1 MRHLSFLNRCLQIA
15 SGKFFGGRF
24 NVLDLVTQIEIICSP
39 QFIIPSNF
47 VLDLYEYRYILQSR
61 RENINFEHIRF
72 SNGFARQVLKL
83 QCLYYFFCSP
93 LVDGHRLGIK
103 IGMVL
108 FLANKN
114 LAFFPIRV
122 PISIRGRAKSV
133 LSVNWF
139 TSRRRREDKIF
150 HFFTELWIRIR
161 ILNTY

>member
-1 MRHLSFLNRCLQIA
+1 M
-15 SGKFFGGRF
+15 
-24 NVLDLVTQIEIICSP
+24 
-39 QFIIPSNF
+39 
-47 VLDLYEYRYILQSR
+47 
-61 RENINFEHIRF
+61 
-72 SNGFARQVLKL
+72 
-83 QCLYYFFCSP
+83 
-93 LVDGHRLGIK
+93 DGHRLGIK

-108 FLANKN
+108 FLANRN

-161 ILNTY
+161 MDPHLFYLLDPDPHIEYLLNPEW